1 MLQAVVTGVRRAELV
16 DVTMPTPVAG
26 EVLVRVEMAPLCVEF
41 KRFVAGD
48 SRIALGHEAVGEVV
62 EAPANPELVGRR
74 VVVMPLRGCRSC
86 PLCIS
91 GNYIYCEDV
100 PLDVHGGP
108 VTAGYLAEYVVVPA
122 WLAVPIPDDISSLHA
137 GAAGCALGASFGALR
152 RLSLEFGDT
161 LLVTGLGPV
170 GLGAVVNARHQGAHV
185 IAVEPNSRRGELGQ
199 ELGAEVYPD
208 VHALTEAIGRLTID
222 AAVECSGSATAQRL
236 CIDVVRRLGRIGF
249 VAESDRDL
257 PIQVSRD
264 LLRKGLTLQGSWH
277 YNLADAERLLNQIR
291 RLGAE
296 LDMIITH
303 QLPLAE
309 LQSAFELQALGDSG
323 KVVIHIR

>member
-1 MLQAVVTGVRRAELV
+1 M
-16 DVTMPTPVAG
+16 
-26 EVLVRVEMAPLCVEF
+26 
-41 KRFVAGD
+41 
-48 SRIALGHEAVGEVV
+48 
-62 EAPANPELVGRR
+62 
-74 VVVMPLRGCRSC
+74 
-86 PLCIS
+86 
-91 GNYIYCEDV
+91 
-100 PLDVHGGP
+100 
-108 VTAGYLAEYVVVPA
+108 
-122 WLAVPIPDDISSLHA
+122 
-137 GAAGCALGASFGALR
+137 
-152 RLSLEFGDT
+152 
-161 LLVTGLGPV
+161 
-170 GLGAVVNARHQGAHV
+170 
-185 IAVEPNSRRGELGQ
+185 
-199 ELGAEVYPD
+199 
-208 VHALTEAIGRLTID
+208 
-222 AAVECSGSATAQRL
+222 
-236 CIDVVRRLGRIGF
+236 RRLGRIGF